1 MLRSPELSAVL
12 ILSFGVSLPD
22 LALCA
27 ASNYLPGASQPTTQ
41 SFIGHPFFEAQAE
54 NFELPFSP
62 LPPLEPGCLKRS
74 GWDLVI
80 LDAGHDDSE
89 ASMRSDSRIRGGD
102 GRLVFLWPEVHE
114 GQLNWLTAY
123 LAYEIIVGNPALS
136 LSQKNELKS
145 MLRFTRHPGETFYG
159 EFEAL
164 EGYGER
170 GGEITSGI
178 ENRLE
183 RANQM
188 IRFHRPFDP
197 ETQTFSKLRVQDVTN
212 RALLLSIHANSSD
225 YYDEDDL
232 TWIIPPF
239 EVNRGPN
246 MEGILTSFQEAF
258 SVSLSD
264 YLRDLPEDTP
274 ERSRLKRLPRETV
287 LKENILL
294 KEHWRDLTMLKPE
307 IRTFDKLLLE
317 GFVMNGMIGH
327 LAMLDIR
334 GESQRM
340 RVVTSRKGRHLAR
353 YSFSFLY
360 YAYAEAIV
368 RSLLLRTGCL

>member
-1 MLRSPELSAVL
+1 MPN
-12 ILSFGVSLPD
+12 I
-22 LALCA
+22 ALCA
-27 ASNYLPGASQPTTQ
+27 ASIYLPESSRFRTQ
-41 SFIGHPFFEAQAE
+41 DFLGHPFFEVQTE
-54 NFELPFSP
+54 NLEVPASV

-74 GWDLVI
+74 GWELVI
-80 LDAGHDDSE
+80 LDAGHDDSDV
-89 ASMRSDSRIRGGD
+89 SMRSDSRVRGGD
-102 GRLVFLWPEVHE
+102 GSLVFLWPEIHE

-123 LAYEIIVGNPALS
+123 LVYDIIVSHPALS
-136 LSQKNELKS
+136 VSQKNELKT
-145 MLRFTRHPGETFYG
+145 MLRFTRHPGEIFYG

-170 GGEITSGI
+170 GGEITAGI

-197 ETQTFSKLRVQDVTN
+197 QTESYSKLQVQDVTHQ
-212 RALLLSIHANSSD
+212 ALLLSIHANSTD

-232 TWIIPPF
+232 SWIIPPF
-239 EVNRGPN
+239 RANRGPN
-246 MEGILTSFQEAF
+246 MEGILNSFQEAF
-258 SVSLSD
+258 SVSLGE
-264 YLRDLPEDTP
+264 YLKDLPEDTP
-274 ERSRLKRLPRETV
+274 QRSCLKRVSRASV
-287 LKENILL
+287 LRENISLI
-294 KEHWRDLTMLKPE
+294 EHWRDLTMLKPE

-317 GFVMNGMIGH
+317 GFAMNGMIGH

-334 GESQRM
+334 ERAQKM
-340 RVVTSRKGRHLAR
+340 RIVTSRKGQHLAR
-353 YSFSFLY
+353 YNFSYLY